1 MQLFDTH
8 IHLYAEEFEKDRP
21 ALINK
26 AISNGIS
33 RFYLPNIDSASIKGM
48 LDLEKQYPQ
57 QCFAMMGLH
66 PCSVNKSVEDEL
78 KLVREWLNKR
88 AFAGV
93 GEIGLDLYWDKT
105 FFKEQQLAFA
115 SQIEWALEFDYPII
129 IHVRNAFKETIEL
142 LKTFK
147 TLPRGIFHCFSGT
160 IEEANEVLALG
171 HFKLGLGGVL
181 TFKNSGLDKVA
192 QTIDIKHLV
201 LETDAPYL
209 APVPFRGKRNEP
221 SYILEVARKLAEL
234 KSLELDQV
242 ADITS
247 KNAEEIFKKA

>member
-26 AISNGIS
+26 AISNGIN

-66 PCSVNKSVEDEL
+66 PCSVNNSVEDEL

-88 AFAGV
+88 AFAGI

-105 FFKEQQLAFA
+105 YFKEQQQAFA

-160 IEEANEVLALG
+160 LEEANEVLALG

-192 QTIDIKHLV
+192 QAIDIKHFV

-234 KSLELDQV
+234 KTLELDQV
-242 ADITS
+242 AEITS

>member
-8 IHLYAEEFEKDRP
+8 IHLYAEEFEKDRA

-88 AFAGV
+88 AFAGI

-105 FFKEQQLAFA
+105 YFKEQQQAFA

-160 IEEANEVLALG
+160 LEEANEVLALG

-242 ADITS
+242 AEITS